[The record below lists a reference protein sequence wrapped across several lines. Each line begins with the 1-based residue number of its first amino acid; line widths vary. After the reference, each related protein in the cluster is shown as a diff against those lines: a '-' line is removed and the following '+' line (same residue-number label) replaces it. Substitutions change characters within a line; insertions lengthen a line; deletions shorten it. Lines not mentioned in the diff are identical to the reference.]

1 MSWFI
6 ENAKLKFNIISGT
19 TSPTANTETAHAHG
33 GNTTPKIYLIKAK
46 KQGII
51 YESKTAD
58 NTNIYLK
65 CNNANVTFDALIIW
79 W

>member
-33 GNTTPKIYLIKAK
+33 GNTTPKIYLIKNK
-46 KQGII
+46 KTGVI
-51 YESKTAD
+51 YESKPAD
-58 NTNIYLK
+58 ATNIYLK
-65 CNNANVTFDALIIW
+65 SGTTSVTFDALIIW